1 MFPLN
6 QSTNHIMQVRSCEK
20 FKVNFAHTN
29 TYRDSTIPYC
39 QRLLNRLDEKKEE
52 ERREERDRVK
62 NKRKNIKMVRKAFR
76 G

>member
-1 MFPLN
+1 
-6 QSTNHIMQVRSCEK
+6 MQVRSCEK

-52 ERREERDRVK
+52 ERREEEEDGEEEEGWGDVDEEE
-62 NKRKNIKMVRKAFR
+62 N
-76 G
+76 

>member
-52 ERREERDRVK
+52 ERREEEEE
-62 NKRKNIKMVRKAFR
+62 
-76 G
+76 GEEEEG

>member
-52 ERREERDRVK
+52 ERREEEEEEE
-62 NKRKNIKMVRKAFR
+62 

>member
-1 MFPLN
+1 
-6 QSTNHIMQVRSCEK
+6 MQVRSCEK

-52 ERREERDRVK
+52 ERREEEGWGDVDEEE
-62 NKRKNIKMVRKAFR
+62 N
-76 G
+76 